1 MPNVLLDF
9 EDLHRGDIVNGQYS
23 ADGVTISSIN
33 HDGSVDAHNPPMVFD
48 TSNPT
53 GGDSDLAT
61 HNMGNVL
68 IFSEDG
74 DSNDPD
80 DNASGGIFS
89 FDFAEPT
96 EVLNFRVL
104 DIEEGGSVRLYN
116 EEGHLIKTVHIPVTG
131 NNGQATVHINT
142 DDVARMEVQLNGS
155 GAIDGVCFCT
165 TDPEDD
171 LDGVVSGD
179 NGADVIDAG
188 YEGDPDGDMIDAGDA
203 ILPGE
208 AADDDIVDA
217 LGGDDVITSGAGDD
231 EVFAGSGN
239 DTVDGGAGDDII
251 FGDSNYDGSQGG
263 GSTVRESLNWSDNQ
277 GNITGFT
284 QDTGNV
290 NVTFSVLT
298 EEGSADTSFESDTQY
313 VAGIDSGSET
323 INDNSSLYSVTNGQG
338 NDTAYRLQY
347 SAPVEDVSFRINDID
362 GDGRVTVRAY
372 DANGNAITVNLTNP
386 GSALTLSNTDG
397 VSGADTADS
406 NGGYAP
412 DTAPNYSVE
421 VNIPGPVARI
431 EILHVQNGP
440 NNSGINVTDVFY
452 DVPVVDTGADGN
464 DTLRGG
470 DGNDTIF
477 GEGGNDRLEGQA
489 GDDTLNGGAGR
500 DVILGGA
507 GDDTA
512 DGGDGNDEI
521 WMGTGN
527 DFAEGGAGNDWMHGQ
542 GGDDTLSGGDGD
554 DMLFGEAGNDTLIGG
569 DGADAI
575 KGGDG
580 RDTILGGNDG
590 DTVDGG
596 SGGDDYDVLD
606 LSGEGPFR
614 IVNETVDADGNSTS
628 GTVEFLDSDGN
639 VTGSLEFTE
648 IEEIIG
654 DRVNQGPTANNDTA
668 EVDEDDSV
676 VIDVLGNDT
685 DPEGDDLTIVEASS
699 PDGDVT
705 VNPDGTITFTPA
717 ENFNGDTTITYEI
730 EDEAGNTSTAT
741 VAVTVNPINDA
752 PDAVNDTAETDE
764 ETPVTINV
772 LDNDTD
778 VDGDTLEITA
788 ASVPADQG
796 TVEIVG
802 GQLVFTPAENFTGEA
817 TISYSITDGNG
828 GTDVAEVAVTVNNVN
843 DGPVAVDD
851 IAETDEDTPVTIDVL
866 DNDEDVDGDDL
877 TITGATVPADQ
888 GTVEIVGNELVF
900 TPAENFNGPATI
912 TYTVSDG
919 NGGTDEGQA
928 LVNVGAVNDG
938 PTAVDDVAETDEDTP
953 VTIDVVGNDEDPDG
967 DDLTITAASVPAD
980 QGTVEIVGNELVFTP
995 AENFNG
1001 DVTISYSITDGNGGT
1016 SSAEV
1021 AVTVNPV
1028 NDDPVAVDDIETTDE
1043 DVAVVVD
1050 LLGNDTDVDGDDL
1063 TIASVSVDPAEGTVV
1078 DNGDGTV
1085 TFTPAPNFN
1094 GPVTITY
1101 TVSDGNGGTDDGE
1114 AVVNVGAV
1122 NDAPIAVDDTAE
1134 TDEDTPVT
1142 IDVLDNDSDPDGD
1155 DISIIS
1161 ATVPA
1166 DQGTVE
1172 IVDNELLFTPAPDF
1186 EGDATITY
1194 TISDG
1199 MGLTDTGE
1207 VAVTVNPVDDAPVTV
1222 DDLAETDEDTPV
1234 TIDPLAND
1242 SDPDGDELS
1251 IAGIPVAENGTVTVN
1266 PDGTIEYTPDP
1277 DFNGTDTITYVAT
1290 DPDGNETPGT
1300 IIVTVAPINDDPV
1313 AVDDAATTDEDTAV
1327 TIDLIGNDTDVD
1339 GDPLTLGSVSVPA
1352 DQGTVVDNGDGT
1364 VTFTPAP
1371 DFNGEATITY
1381 TVEDGQGGSDEGQAI
1396 VTVDSVNDGPDAV
1409 DDSDTTDEDTPITVD
1424 LLANDSDPEGD
1435 ALTVTNA
1442 TVPADQGT
1450 LVDNGDG
1457 TVTFTPADNF
1467 NGEATISYEIS
1478 DGNGGTDTA
1487 EHTITVTPVNDDPVA
1502 NDDDVVVDEDDS
1514 VVISP
1519 LGNDTDVDGDTI
1531 TIESFTQPEN
1541 GTLTDNGDGTFT
1553 YEPDDGYNGPDSFTY
1568 TVSDGNG
1575 GTDTATVNIT
1585 VTPVNDDVVA
1595 EDDSE
1600 NTTILSPVVISVLA
1614 NDSDPD
1620 GDDLSVDSFT
1630 QPAAGGTVTDNGDGT
1645 LTFTPDGTVDG
1656 EVTFEYTVTDGNGS
1670 FDTATVTVLIRDGI
1684 VEGTAGDDLIEAGTY
1699 LDDPEGDVVDG
1710 GDEFLPGEGPEDD
1723 IILAGDGNDTVNA
1736 GLGDDEVYG
1745 EDGDDVLNGGAGDD
1759 YLSGGEGDDIISGG
1773 DGNDTLDAGQ
1783 GADQLFGEDG
1793 DDLLLGGPGTD
1804 LLDGGTGNDTILG
1817 GNNDDTIIG
1826 GQGDDVIEGNDGN
1839 DDIRGNQG
1847 EDTIDGGLGD
1857 DTINAGNDNDTV
1869 DGGEGNDTI
1878 QGGDGDDT
1886 LIGGLGNDDIQG
1898 NDGDDIIEG
1907 NEGDDVLWGG
1917 AGNDTI
1923 DGGDGNDNVMG
1934 GSGDDVVDLGDGD
1947 DIAQT
1952 GSGDDTVIGGLGNDT
1967 IETNDGNDTVE
1978 GGDGNDVINTSGH
1991 APLPDLGYPGLFPSD
2006 PNPNDDIDFVDGG
2019 AGDDTITTGDDADTI
2034 LGGTGND
2041 TIDGGLDADTIDGG
2055 DGNDRIVGGEGSD
2068 VIDGGAG
2075 DDTIYAGIDPDLGLP
2090 DNLDIPDDTD
2100 LVPNN
2105 GMDIV
2110 NGGDGNDTIFGA
2122 DDDDVLNG
2130 DAGDDFIDGGI
2141 DDDTITGGTGNDT
2154 IIGGEGSDTLS
2165 GGDDEDT
2172 FLVGAGE
2179 GIGDV
2184 VDGGDGGVD
2193 NDTLDLTGS
2202 GPLRIVG
2209 ETVDADGNSTSG
2221 TVEFLDG
2228 VGGDVI
2234 GTLEFSEIE
2243 NIVPCFTPGT
2253 SIATPRG
2260 EMLVEDLQVGD
2271 KIITRDNGIQEIRWI
2286 GAKRM
2291 DGREL
2296 QTNPH
2301 LQPVL
2306 IQKGSLGNGLP
2317 ERDML
2322 VSPNHRMLV
2331 NNDRV
2336 SLYFE
2341 ENEVLVS
2348 AKHLVNPSEG
2358 VQTINSMGTTYIHFM
2373 FDNHEV
2379 VLSNGAWTESFQPG
2393 DYSLKGIGN
2402 AQRNEIFELFP
2413 ELQGEAGREAYA
2425 SARLT
2430 LKKHEARMLFK

>member
-9 EDLHRGDIVNGQYS
+9 EDLHRGDIVNGQYA

-33 HDGSVDAHNPPMVFD
+33 HDGSVDYHNPPMVFD
-48 TSNPT
+48 TDNPT
-53 GGDSDLAT
+53 GHDYDLAT
-61 HNMGNVL
+61 NNMGNVL

-74 DSNDPD
+74 DSHDPD
-80 DNASGGIFS
+80 DNASGGIFN

-142 DDVARMEVQLNGS
+142 DDVARMEIQLNGS

-165 TDPEDD
+165 TDPEDE

-188 YEGDPDGDMIDAGDA
+188 YEGDPEGDMIDAGDA

-217 LGGDDVITSGAGDD
+217 LGGDDIIKSGAGDD
-231 EVFAGSGN
+231 DVYAGSGN

-251 FGDSNYDGSQGG
+251 YGDSNYDGSQGG
-263 GSTVRESLNWSDNQ
+263 GSSVRESLNWSDNQ

-386 GSALTLSNTDG
+386 GSALTLLNTDG
-397 VSGADTADS
+397 VAGADTADS
-406 NGGYAP
+406 NGGYAA
-412 DTAPNYSVE
+412 DSSPNYSVE

-452 DVPVVDTGADGN
+452 DVPVVDNGADGN

-489 GDDTLNGGAGR
+489 GDDTLDGGDGR
-500 DVILGGA
+500 DVILGGS

-512 DGGDGNDEI
+512 DGGAGNDEI
-521 WMGTGN
+521 WMGSG
-527 DFAEGGAGNDWMHGQ
+527 DDVAEGGDGNDWMHGQ
-542 GGDDTLSGGDGD
+542 TGNDELSGGAGD
-554 DMLFGEAGNDTLIGG
+554 DMLFGEAGNDTLTGG
-569 DGADAI
+569 AGADAI

-580 RDTILGGNDG
+580 RDTIIGGNDG

-614 IVNETVDADGNSTS
+614 IVDETVDADGDSTS
-628 GTVEFLDSDGN
+628 GTVEFLDGDGN

-654 DRVNQGPTANNDTA
+654 DRVNQGPTANDDTA

-676 VIDVLGNDT
+676 VINVLGNDT
-685 DPEGDDLTIVEASS
+685 DPEGDDLTIVEATS
-699 PDGDVT
+699 PDGEVT
-705 VNPDGTITFTPA
+705 VNPDGTITFTPD
-717 ENFNGDTTITYEI
+717 ENFNGDTVISYEI
-730 EDEAGNTSTAT
+730 EDEAGNTSSA
-741 VAVTVNPINDA
+741 VVNVTVNPINDA

-764 ETPVTINV
+764 ETPVTIDV

-788 ASVPADQG
+788 ASVPSEQG

-802 GQLVFTPAENFTGEA
+802 GQLVFTPAEDFTGEA

-828 GTDVAEVAVTVNNVN
+828 GTDVAEVAVTVNNIN
-843 DGPVAVDD
+843 DAPIAVDD

-866 DNDEDVDGDDL
+866 ANDEDVDGDDL
-877 TITGATVPADQ
+877 TITGATVPAEQ

-938 PTAVDDVAETDEDTP
+938 PTAVDDTAETDEDTP

-1001 DVTISYSITDGNGGT
+1001 DVTITYSITDGNGGT

-1021 AVTVNPV
+1021 AVTVNAV

-1063 TIASVSVDPAEGTVV
+1063 SIASVSVPADQGTVV

-1085 TFTPAPNFN
+1085 TFTPAPDFN
-1094 GPVTITY
+1094 GPATISY

-1222 DDLAETDEDTPV
+1222 DDVAETDEDTPV
-1234 TIDPLAND
+1234 NIDPLAND
-1242 SDPDGDELS
+1242 MDPDGDELS
-1251 IAGIPVAENGTVTVN
+1251 IAGTPTSPDGTVEVN
-1266 PDGTIEYTPDP
+1266 PDGTITFTPDEN
-1277 DFNGTDTITYVAT
+1277 FNGETTIDYVAT

-1300 IIVTVAPINDDPV
+1300 ITVTVN
-1313 AVDDAATTDEDTAV
+1313 
-1327 TIDLIGNDTDVD
+1327 
-1339 GDPLTLGSVSVPA
+1339 
-1352 DQGTVVDNGDGT
+1352 
-1364 VTFTPAP
+1364 
-1371 DFNGEATITY
+1371 
-1381 TVEDGQGGSDEGQAI
+1381 
-1396 VTVDSVNDGPDAV
+1396 
-1409 DDSDTTDEDTPITVD
+1409 
-1424 LLANDSDPEGD
+1424 
-1435 ALTVTNA
+1435 
-1442 TVPADQGT
+1442 
-1450 LVDNGDG
+1450 
-1457 TVTFTPADNF
+1457 
-1467 NGEATISYEIS
+1467 
-1478 DGNGGTDTA
+1478 
-1487 EHTITVTPVNDDPVA
+1487 PVNDDPVA
-1502 NDDDVVVDEDDS
+1502 NDDDVTVDEDD
-1514 VVISP
+1514 VVTISP

-1531 TIESFTQPEN
+1531 TIESFTQPTN
-1541 GTLTDNGDGTFT
+1541 GTLTDNGDGTFD

-1585 VTPVNDDVVA
+1585 VNPVNDDVVA

-1600 NTTILSPVVISVLA
+1600 NTTILSPVVIAVLD

-1620 GDDLSVDSFT
+1620 GDDLSIDSFT

-1656 EVTFEYTVTDGNGS
+1656 EVTFDYTVTDGNGS

-1684 VEGTAGDDLIEAGTY
+1684 VEGTAGDDLIQAGTY

-1745 EDGDDVLNGGAGDD
+1745 EDGDDILNGGVGND
-1759 YLSGGEGDDIISGG
+1759 YLSGGEGNDVLNGG
-1773 DGNDTLDAGQ
+1773 
-1783 GADQLFGEDG
+1783 EG
-1793 DDLLLGGPGTD
+1793 DDLLLGGPGPD
-1804 LLDGGTGNDTILG
+1804 LLDGGVGDDEILG
-1817 GNNDDTIIG
+1817 GNAADTIIG
-1826 GQGDDVIEGNDGN
+1826 G
-1839 DDIRGNQG
+1839 
-1847 EDTIDGGLGD
+1847 
-1857 DTINAGNDNDTV
+1857 
-1869 DGGEGNDTI
+1869 
-1878 QGGDGDDT
+1878 
-1886 LIGGLGNDDIQG
+1886 
-1898 NDGDDIIEG
+1898 
-1907 NEGDDVLWGG
+1907 
-1917 AGNDTI
+1917 
-1923 DGGDGNDNVMG
+1923 
-1934 GSGDDVVDLGDGD
+1934 
-1947 DIAQT
+1947 
-1952 GSGDDTVIGGLGNDT
+1952 
-1967 IETNDGNDTVE
+1967 DGNDTVE
-1978 GGDGNDVINTSGH
+1978 GNDGDDVINTSGS
-1991 APLPDLGYPGLFPSD
+1991 APAPDLGYPGLFD
-2006 PNPNDDIDFVDGG
+2006 GDDNPNDDIDFVDGG

-2034 LGGTGND
+2034 FGGTGDD
-2041 TIDGGLDADTIDGG
+2041 TIDGGIDADTIDGG
-2055 DGNDRIVGGEGSD
+2055 EGDDRIVGGEGSD
-2068 VIDGGAG
+2068 IIDGGDG
-2075 DDTIYAGIDPDLGLP
+2075 DDVIYAGIDPALGLP
-2090 DNLDIPDDTD
+2090 DNLDIPDDID

-2122 DDDDVLNG
+2122 DDDDTLNG
-2130 DAGDDFIDGGI
+2130 DAGDDYIDGGI

-2154 IIGGEGSDTLS
+2154 IIGGEGSDNMS

-2172 FLVGAGE
+2172 FLVGADE
-2179 GIGDV
+2179 GDGDV
-2184 VDGGDGGVD
+2184 IDGGSGGVD
-2193 NDTLDLTGS
+2193 FDTLDLTGS

-2228 VGGDVI
+2228 VGGAVI
-2234 GTLEFSEIE
+2234 GSLEFSEIE

-2271 KIITRDNGIQEIRWI
+2271 KVITRDNGIQEIRWI

-2348 AKHLVNPSEG
+2348 AKHLVNPTEG

-2413 ELQGEAGREAYA
+2413 ELQGQAGREAYA